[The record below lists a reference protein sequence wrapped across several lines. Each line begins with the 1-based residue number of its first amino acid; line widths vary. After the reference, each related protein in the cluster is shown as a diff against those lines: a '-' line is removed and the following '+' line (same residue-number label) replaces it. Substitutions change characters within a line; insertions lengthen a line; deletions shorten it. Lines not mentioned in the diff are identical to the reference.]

1 MVYDCAMRL
10 LGIDPG
16 LRRVGVALSDE
27 DARIAMPLTTLERVS
42 DAALTDALAALVA
55 EHVVGTVVV
64 GLPLRLDGSE
74 SESSRKARKL
84 AAALEPRVTAE
95 VVLWDERLSTAQ
107 AERALREGGVRGRDK
122 KAVVDQ
128 VAATLILQ
136 SFLDSRAPHG

>member
-1 MVYDCAMRL
+1 MRL

-27 DARIAMPLTTLERVS
+27 DARIAMPLTTLARVG
-42 DAALTDALAALVA
+42 DAPLIEALAALAA
-55 EHVVGTVVV
+55 EHAVSAVVI

-74 SESSRKARKL
+74 SDGSRKARKL
-84 AAALEPRVTAE
+84 AAALEARVSAE

-136 SFLDSRAPHG
+136 SFLDSRAAHG